1 MRGERSKEE
10 RVSETG
16 PEAARRLTEAF
27 GEPYQEVVRGAVDAQ
42 QRNVQLA
49 QGWVES
55 VTGVLE
61 SQAEANRALTRAM
74 ESPTNA
80 VEAAIKSQARTSR
93 ALAESLEAYREV
105 IERNT
110 ALQEKSTNLVQ
121 GFFGDVTSE
130 LREGMQGS
138 QEVARSLM
146 EGSERQMEAFQAML
160 GEAMNSYAN
169 LMNAPFDLYRKN
181 LEAFGKQDQEGG
193 RRSRR
198 EAGGSSVPRLG
209 RKARRREG
217 KGPLPLQSA
226 PGRALRGAQ
235 GPRNPGE
242 R

>member
-1 MRGERSKEE
+1 
-10 RVSETG
+10 VSESG

-27 GEPYQEVVRGAVDAQ
+27 GEPYREVVRNAVDVQ

-49 QGWVES
+49 QGWVDG
-55 VTGVLE
+55 VTGLLE

-74 ESPTNA
+74 EGHTRA
-80 VEAAIKSQARTSR
+80 VEEAIRSQERTSR
-93 ALAESLEAYREV
+93 ALAESLESYKEV

-110 ALQEKSTNLVQ
+110 ALQENSSRLVQ

-181 LEAFGKQDQEGG
+181 LEAFG
-193 RRSRR
+193 R
-198 EAGGSSVPRLG
+198 
-209 RKARRREG
+209 
-217 KGPLPLQSA
+217 
-226 PGRALRGAQ
+226 Q
-235 GPRNPGE
+235 GQ
-242 R
+242 

>member
-10 RVSETG
+10 RVSESG

-27 GEPYQEVVRGAVDAQ
+27 GEPYREVVRRSVDAQ

-61 SQAEANRALTRAM
+61 SH
-74 ESPTNA
+74 TNA
-80 VEAAIKSQARTSR
+80 VEEAIKSQERTSR

-169 LMNAPFDLYRKN
+169 LLNAPFELYRKN
-181 LEAFGKQDQEGG
+181 LEAFGKQGQ
-193 RRSRR
+193 
-198 EAGGSSVPRLG
+198 
-209 RKARRREG
+209 
-217 KGPLPLQSA
+217 
-226 PGRALRGAQ
+226 
-235 GPRNPGE
+235 
-242 R
+242 

>member
-10 RVSETG
+10 RVSESG

-27 GEPYQEVVRGAVDAQ
+27 GEPYREVVRGAVEAQ

-55 VTGVLE
+55 MIGVLE

-74 ESPTNA
+74 ESHTNA
-80 VEAAIKSQARTSR
+80 VEEAIRSQERTSR
-93 ALAESLEAYREV
+93 ALAESLETYRDV

-130 LREGMQGS
+130 LRDGMQGS

-146 EGSERQMEAFQAML
+146 EGSEKQMEACVAMV
-160 GEAMNSYAN
+160 GEAINSYAK

-181 LEAFGKQDQEGG
+181 LEAFGKQGQ
-193 RRSRR
+193 
-198 EAGGSSVPRLG
+198 
-209 RKARRREG
+209 
-217 KGPLPLQSA
+217 
-226 PGRALRGAQ
+226 
-235 GPRNPGE
+235 
-242 R
+242 

>member
-1 MRGERSKEE
+1 M
-10 RVSETG
+10 SEGG

-27 GEPYQEVVRGAVDAQ
+27 GEPYREGVRGAVEAQ

-74 ESPTNA
+74 ESHTNA
-80 VEAAIKSQARTSR
+80 VEEAIRSQERTSR
-93 ALAESLEAYREV
+93 ALAESLEAYSEV

-110 ALQEKSTNLVQ
+110 ALQEKSTHLVQ

-160 GEAMNSYAN
+160 GEAMNSYAD
-169 LMNAPFDLYRKN
+169 LLNAPFDLYRKN
-181 LEAFGKQDQEGG
+181 LEAFGGQ
-193 RRSRR
+193 R
-198 EAGGSSVPRLG
+198 
-209 RKARRREG
+209 
-217 KGPLPLQSA
+217 
-226 PGRALRGAQ
+226 
-235 GPRNPGE
+235 GE
-242 R
+242 RDAT